1 MREVVLEESSHTPLL
16 EETER
21 YLEIVRRFMSECEG
35 NEASMAD
42 EEQRLIE
49 EAAKSREETQELRE
63 ESGLGRESDPELAPE
78 EDESRESPGEP
89 WAKTSGGNPDEIT
102 DDE

>member
-1 MREVVLEESSHTPLL
+1 
-16 EETER
+16 
-21 YLEIVRRFMSECEG
+21 
-35 NEASMAD
+35 MAD

-63 ESGLGRESDPELAPE
+63 ESGLERESDPEPPPE
-78 EDESRESPGEP
+78 EDETLDSPEGEP
-89 WAKTSGGNPDEIT
+89 WAKTSGGDADETT

>member
-1 MREVVLEESSHTPLL
+1 
-16 EETER
+16 
-21 YLEIVRRFMSECEG
+21 
-35 NEASMAD
+35 MAD

-89 WAKTSGGNPDEIT
+89 WAKTSGGDPDETT
-102 DDE
+102 DGE